1 MNSNN
6 FEKKKLEIVNLY
18 REKKFENVLKLG
30 VNLLKKNPND
40 TQLIFIL
47 GLTTINLQNY
57 LESEKYFKILVTL
70 KKTPEIYYIFG
81 NIQKKLKKFK
91 DAVIAYEY
99 AIKLNPNFSE
109 AYNNLG
115 NTKKLI
121 NEKEDAINCFKNA
134 IKLKPNNIQA
144 LFNLSSIYKENNN
157 FDDLIEIYKKILDLD
172 KNNIKTLYNLGTA
185 YLYLGNITEGKKYL
199 KKVIELDEFN
209 VPSFRN
215 YVNTT
220 KIDKNDKFFQKF
232 TNINVDLFNNQD
244 KILIYDTLSKG
255 YFDLNKIE
263 IGFNYLSKVNKLKKE
278 NSKYS
283 LETQEKIFANI
294 KKLFSKI
301 DDLNLGFK
309 NKIKKIPI
317 FIIGMP
323 RSGTSLI
330 EQILSSHSQIHGAG
344 ELNYLPKIIDK
355 LGLNEPKDFKK
366 YFALVRDYYLEN
378 LSKISEKQFIIDK
391 LPINFKWIGFII
403 NAFPE
408 AKIIHIHRNP
418 MAVCW
423 SNYKTLFVDSGM
435 DFNLNQEDTA
445 NFYVLYSNLMK
456 FWSKKFSKKIFNVNY
471 DNFVKDF
478 ENQTK
483 EILSNLRLDWEDQQ
497 KNYLKTHRVV
507 MTASFQQV
515 REKIKKNTSTEWEK
529 YNDYLAPMKKIL
541 QNNGIKF

>member
-366 YFALVRDYYLEN
+366 YFALIRDYYLEN

>member
-134 IKLKPNNIQA
+134 IKSKPNNIQA

-172 KNNIKTLYNLGTA
+172 KNNTKTLYNLGTA

-283 LETQEKIFANI
+283 LEDQEEIFANI

-301 DDLNLGFK
+301 NDLNLGFK

-366 YFALVRDYYLEN
+366 YFALIRDYYLEN

-483 EILSNLRLDWEDQQ
+483 EILSNLRLDWEEQQ